1 MKAFVIF
8 VVLIWLVCG
17 LAGAWMLGKLDGGH
31 WSYIARGPLT
41 LVQAINEKPVNYPG
55 P

>member
-17 LAGAWMLGKLDGGH
+17 LTGAWMLDKLDGEH

-41 LVQAINEKPVNYPG
+41 LVDAINDKPVHYPG